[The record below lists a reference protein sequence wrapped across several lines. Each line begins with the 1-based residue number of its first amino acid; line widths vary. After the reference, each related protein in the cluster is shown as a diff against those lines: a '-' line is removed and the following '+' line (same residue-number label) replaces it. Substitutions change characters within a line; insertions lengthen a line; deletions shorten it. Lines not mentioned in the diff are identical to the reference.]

1 MVIFLMARLRL
12 LAALAILAELVV
24 FVAVVAWIGFG
35 WTVLAMLATSALGS
49 LLLARQGVRAL
60 TELRERAR
68 SRQPAGRELGNAGL
82 VAVGGL
88 LMVLPGFL
96 GDLLGLLCLLPLT
109 RGLMRSLI
117 ARIVVGRL
125 PVALRPPVRAR
136 SVRVEQVDGTPWS
149 GSGSTRAAPPLV
161 IEGEVV
167 RGPDGRPPA

>member
-12 LAALAILAELVV
+12 LAVLAILAELVV
-24 FVAVVAWIGFG
+24 FVAVAAWIGVG
-35 WTVLAMLATSALGS
+35 WTILAMLATSALGT

-60 TELRERAR
+60 TELRDRAR

-96 GDLLGLLCLLPLT
+96 GDLLGLLCLLPPT
-109 RGLMRSLI
+109 RRLMRSLI

-136 SVRVEQVDGTPWS
+136 SIRVEQGDGSPWS
-149 GSGSTRAAPPLV
+149 GSGSTRAAPLV

-167 RGPDGRPPA
+167 RDPDGRPLG

>member
-12 LAALAILAELVV
+12 LAALAVLAELAVLV
-24 FVAVVAWIGFG
+24 SVVAWVGIG
-35 WTVLAMLATSALGS
+35 WTVLAMLTTSALGA

-60 TELRERAR
+60 TELRDRAR
-68 SRQPAGRELGNAGL
+68 ARQPAGRELGNAGL

-96 GDLLGLLCLLPLT
+96 GDLLGLLCLLPVT

-117 ARIVVGRL
+117 ARVVVGRL
-125 PVALRPPVRAR
+125 PVGLRPPVRAR
-136 SVRVEQVDGTPWS
+136 SVRVEPVAGSPWS
-149 GSGSTRAAPPLV
+149 GSGSTRVSPLV

-167 RGPDGRPPA
+167 RGPDGRPLG